1 MHSLHATTERIRTD
15 KNEKESGDNMKE
27 LRTSIRS
34 LVEYVYRSGSLDR
47 RFKTTTALTE
57 GTRAHQMV
65 QSEYSEHD
73 QKEVHLAYT
82 HIAESIHIH
91 IEGRCDGLLQEEDKI
106 TIDEIKSTS
115 SSIYDIEEDSHPV
128 HWAQA
133 KCYAYIYVNQQELDE
148 IDVQLTYVH
157 LPSSE
162 RKQFVKSF
170 SSVELR
176 EWFHTMIEQYIP
188 YAKLMTEHRHSR
200 QESIQQLSF
209 PYPTF
214 RTGQRKFAGAVY
226 KTITDHKT
234 LFAHAPTGTGKTIS
248 TLFPTIKAIGEGK
261 AEQFFYLT
269 AKTITRQAAEEALS
283 LMEEKGLH
291 FHTVTVTAKD
301 KMCFTNEGC
310 QVDYCP
316 FADGYYDRINEA
328 LLDLLSNETMIARDV
343 IEHYARKHQV
353 CPFEFSIDAA
363 YHADAIICD
372 YNYVFDPRVSFK
384 RLWNETKKK
393 TTLLVDEA
401 HNLVDR
407 SQSMYSALI
416 TKSSFLQL
424 KREYKSKNPH
434 LYEAVHR
441 IDQSLLALKKS
452 MDEDQ
457 YMTTMAE
464 IPDGI
469 VESIEHFIDLAE
481 LEIPYIEDSESLLI
495 ETYFMALSF
504 VRISKLYDKSY
515 VTYIRRYKS
524 EVELKL
530 FCVDPSSLLHKTTK
544 GYGATVFFS
553 ATFAPF
559 DYYKDMLGWT
569 EGDYTFSIPSPFD
582 RNNVDMYIQ
591 PTSTRFHDR
600 VQSTDSIVGTVLELI
615 REKPGN
621 YLVFFPSYVYMEQ
634 VFEKIQELDH
644 PASVLLQTPQMTEQD
659 REQYLAEFRE
669 ERKDSLI
676 GFAVLGG
683 IFSEGVDLRGDRLN
697 GVLVVSVGLPRLN
710 DEQDI
715 MKRYFDERGKN
726 GFDYAYMYP
735 GMNKVL
741 QAAGRLIRTETDS
754 GTIVLIDDRF
764 IQQRYKSL
772 LPYHLQHFRIKRD

>member
-1 MHSLHATTERIRTD
+1 MT
-15 KNEKESGDNMKE
+15 E
-27 LRTSIRS
+27 LRTSIRG

-57 GTRAHQMV
+57 GTKAHQMV
-65 QSEYSEHD
+65 QNDYSEHD

-82 HIAESIHIH
+82 HMTESVQIH
-91 IEGRCDGLLQEEDKI
+91 IEGRCDGLLHKENKI

-115 SSIYDIEEDSHPV
+115 SSIFDIEKDSYPV

-133 KCYAYIYVNQQELDE
+133 KCYAYIYVTQQELGE

-162 RKQFVKSF
+162 RKQFIKSF
-170 SSVELR
+170 SSAELTK
-176 EWFHTMIEQYIP
+176 WFHAMIDQYIP
-188 YAKLMTEHRHSR
+188 YAKLMTEHRISR
-200 QESIQQLSF
+200 QQSIQQLAF
-209 PYPTF
+209 PYPAF

-248 TLFPTIKAIGEGK
+248 TLFPTIKAIGEGR
-261 AEQFFYLT
+261 AEQFLYLT

-316 FADGYYDRINEA
+316 FADGYYDRINDA
-328 LLDLLSNETMIARDV
+328 LLDLLSNETLITRDV
-343 IEHYARKHQV
+343 IEQYARKHRV

-416 TKSSFLQL
+416 MKSPFLQL

-434 LYEAVHR
+434 LYEAAHL

-452 MDEDQ
+452 MGDDQ
-457 YMTTMAE
+457 YITTMSD
-464 IPDGI
+464 IPEGI
-469 VESIEHFIDLAE
+469 VERVEHFINLAE
-481 LEIPYIEDSESLLI
+481 LEIPYVENTESLLI

-504 VRISKLYDKSY
+504 VRISKLYDASY

-582 RNNVDMYIQ
+582 RQNVDMYIQ
-591 PTSTRFHDR
+591 PTSTRYHDR
-600 VQSTDSIVGTVLELI
+600 NQSVGSIIGTLIELI
-615 REKPGN
+615 QEKPGN
-621 YLVFFPSYVYMEQ
+621 YLIFFPSYVYMEQ
-634 VFEKIQELDH
+634 VYARIQELDLK
-644 PASVLLQTPQMTEQD
+644 ASVLLQTPQMTEQD
-659 REQYLAEFRE
+659 REQYLAEFHEDRE
-669 ERKDSLI
+669 DSLI

-697 GVLVVSVGLPRLN
+697 GVLVVSVGLPKLN

-741 QAAGRLIRTETDS
+741 QAAGRLVRTETDS

-764 IQQRYKSL
+764 IQQRYKNL
-772 LPYHLQHFRIKRD
+772 LPYQLQHFRIKRD